1 MKPIIWTPDFS
12 VGVARIDEQHKG
24 LIAMVNR
31 LIAQPRITTESA
43 TISDLLGDLT
53 KYAEEHFA
61 TEEEL
66 MRQHGY
72 PHLEEHIAQ
81 HRALRKTTVDFC
93 MATLNGADDVP
104 ETMLRYLSDWLAE
117 HILKSDMEFKPYC
130 RE

>member
-1 MKPIIWTPDFS
+1 MKQITWTPDFS
-12 VGVARIDEQHKG
+12 VGVASIDEQHKW
-24 LIAMVNR
+24 LIGIVNR
-31 LIAQPRITTESA
+31 LIAEPRITTKSE
-43 TISDLLGDLT
+43 TISHVLSELT

-61 TEEEL
+61 TEEAL
-66 MRQHGY
+66 MLQHRY
-72 PHLEEHIAQ
+72 PRLEEHIAQ
-81 HRALRKTTVDFC
+81 HRAFRKTTVDFC